1 MFLRF
6 ARPLWKSLFTPKK
19 ILIASSILTYSLF
32 RTQKTLLDSVVV
44 EQASEEVLEHTSVD
58 LDEYIKKLQTV

>member
-6 ARPLWKSLFTPKK
+6 ARPLWKSFFTPKK

-44 EQASEEVLEHTSVD
+44 
-58 LDEYIKKLQTV
+58 